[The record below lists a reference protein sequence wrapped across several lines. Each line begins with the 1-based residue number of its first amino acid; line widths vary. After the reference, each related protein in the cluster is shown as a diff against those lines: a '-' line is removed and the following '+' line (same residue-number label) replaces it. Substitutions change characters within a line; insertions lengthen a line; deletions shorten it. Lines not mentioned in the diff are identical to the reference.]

1 MPEARPPLFASDW
14 LVGAP
19 YDDVPMGVL
28 KTGKESEVHLLA
40 RIGPERMSLIAEK
53 RFKERRSRGF
63 RNDYRYAGVWG
74 AGGRREARAIRN
86 RTRFGQQAIQARW
99 IDHEWTTLTRLY
111 EAGVTVPPPV
121 EQVADGYRMAF
132 VGDGDRAAPRLT
144 EIDLDRETARL
155 VWREVQL
162 DPVKDWPIH
171 VDFQRIGAG
180 ARIRVNVPV
189 RFINEGLSPGLKR
202 GGVLNVVRHEI
213 ELRCAVDAIPRTIVI
228 DLEGLDIGD
237 SIHISEV
244 KLPANVRPTI
254 ERDFT
259 VASVAAPSAVRAE
272 ALEAQAAAQAA
283 AAAPEVPVAP
293 GAVPGAAPT
302 PAAPGAAPAPA
313 APEKKE

>member
-28 KTGKESEVHLLA
+28 KTGKESEVHLIA
-40 RIGPERMSLIAEK
+40 RIGPERTSLIAEK

-144 EIDLDRETARL
+144 EIDLDRETARR

-162 DPVKDWPIH
+162 EIRRMLEADVVHGDLSAFNVLWWRERAVLI
-171 VDFQRIGAG
+171 DFSQ
-180 ARIRVNVPV
+180 
-189 RFINEGLSPGLKR
+189 
-202 GGVLNVVRHEI
+202 
-213 ELRCAVDAIPRTIVI
+213 AVDAVTHPAARELLVRDVERAASYFVRMGVAI
-228 DLEGLDIGD
+228 DVRAALAVVGD
-237 SIHISEV
+237 S
-244 KLPANVRPTI
+244 PAR
-254 ERDFT
+254 F
-259 VASVAAPSAVRAE
+259 ASQLLSS
-272 ALEAQAAAQAA
+272 
-283 AAAPEVPVAP
+283 
-293 GAVPGAAPT
+293 
-302 PAAPGAAPAPA
+302 
-313 APEKKE
+313 

>member
-144 EIDLDRETARL
+144 EIDLDRETARR

-162 DPVKDWPIH
+162 EIRRMLESGKATIK
-171 VDFQRIGAG
+171 AKG
-180 ARIRVNVPV
+180 AR
-189 RFINEGLSPGLKR
+189 
-202 GGVLNVVRHEI
+202 
-213 ELRCAVDAIPRTIVI
+213 
-228 DLEGLDIGD
+228 
-237 SIHISEV
+237 
-244 KLPANVRPTI
+244 
-254 ERDFT
+254 
-259 VASVAAPSAVRAE
+259 
-272 ALEAQAAAQAA
+272 
-283 AAAPEVPVAP
+283 
-293 GAVPGAAPT
+293 
-302 PAAPGAAPAPA
+302 
-313 APEKKE
+313 